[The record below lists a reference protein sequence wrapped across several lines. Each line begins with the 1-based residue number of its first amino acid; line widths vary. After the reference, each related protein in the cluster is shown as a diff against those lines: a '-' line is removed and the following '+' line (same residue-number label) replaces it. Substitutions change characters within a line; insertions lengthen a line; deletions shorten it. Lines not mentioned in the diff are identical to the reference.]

1 MLPIQPRIQAPDI
14 VAKGEVFEVRTLITH
29 PMETG
34 LRKNAAGEAIP
45 RKIIHAFR
53 CHYNGAEVFSADLHE
68 AMSENPYISFY
79 IRAAE
84 SGSLKLSWEEDGGA
98 VASLEKPL
106 TVQP

>member
-1 MLPIQPRIQAPDI
+1 MPPIQPRIQAPDI

-34 LRKNAAGEAIP
+34 LRKNAAGETIP

-53 CHYNGAEVFSADLHE
+53 CHYNGAEVFSVDLHE
-68 AMSENPYISFY
+68 AMSENPYFSFY
-79 IRAAE
+79 VRATE

-98 VASLEKPL
+98 VASLEKPI
-106 TVQP
+106 TVQQ